1 VITGIILAGGRGE
14 RFGDPE
20 KCLAPVCGVPLLFRV
35 AGALAQVVDKLYVAT
50 TPRHKRVA
58 EAAARWGIDVIHTPG
73 LGYEQ
78 DFARLAA
85 YAPAVVTACD
95 IADLTPSHVLKL
107 TAAEVF
113 ATATSGGEYVG
124 LSYLPTPDLS
134 RWVEVEVGPLRDVDT
149 RGDLEEAERL
159 CPTAYPLYVDPAALK
174 PHEEVLE
181 ERSYATVHPI
191 AVDYKTAVVLDG
203 HHRLRFL
210 LRAGLPAPVLLLDYD
225 MVDVNVDKGEVVRR
239 AYAGDLFPPKTTW
252 HTYRGRHVSE
262 IPAAP
267 AEVEELRR
275 RPRLKPRRLWSP

>member
-35 AGALAQVVDKLYVAT
+35 AGALAQVVDKVYVAT

-85 YAPAVVTACD
+85 YAPAVVAACD

-107 TAAEVF
+107 MTAEVF

-134 RWVEVEVGPLRDVDT
+134 RWVDVEVGPLRDVDT
-149 RGDLEEAERL
+149 RGDLAEAERL
-159 CPTAYPLYVDPAALK
+159 CPVAYPLYVDPAALK

-181 ERSYATVHPI
+181 ERSYAEVHPI
-191 AVDYKTAVVLDG
+191 VVDYKTAVVLDG

-210 LRAGLPAPVLLLDYD
+210 LRAGLPAPVLLFDYD
-225 MVDVNVDKGEVVRR
+225 VVDVNVDKCEVVRR

-252 HTYRGRHVSE
+252 HTYRGRHISQ

-267 AEVEELRR
+267 AGVEELRR

>member
-1 VITGIILAGGRGE
+1 
-14 RFGDPE
+14 
-20 KCLAPVCGVPLLFRV
+20 V
-35 AGALAQVVDKLYVAT
+35 AGALAPVVDKLYVAT
-50 TPRHKRVA
+50 TPRHAGVA
-58 EAAARWGIDVIHTPG
+58 EAAAGWGIDVVYTPG
-73 LGYEQ
+73 FGYGH
-78 DFARLAA
+78 DFVQLAA
-85 YAPAVVTACD
+85 YAPAVVAACD
-95 IADLTPSHVLKL
+95 IADLMPSHVLRL
-107 TAAEVF
+107 TAEEVF

-124 LSYLPTPDLS
+124 LSYIPSPDLS

-181 ERSYATVHPI
+181 ERSYVVVHPI

-210 LRAGLPAPVLLLDYD
+210 LRAGLPAPVLLFDYD
-225 MVDVNVDKGEVVRR
+225 AVDVNVDKCEVVRR

-252 HTYRGRHVSE
+252 HTYRGRHISQ
-262 IPAAP
+262 IPSAL

-275 RPRLKPRRLWSP
+275 RPRLKSRRLWSP

>member
-1 VITGIILAGGRGE
+1 MLTGVILAGGRGE

-107 TAAEVF
+107 TAEEVF

-134 RWVEVEVGPLRDVDT
+134 RWVDVEVGLLRDVDT

-159 CPTAYPLYVDPAALK
+159 CPVAYPLYVDPAALK

-181 ERSYATVHPI
+181 ERSYAVVHPI

-210 LRAGLPAPVLLLDYD
+210 LRVGLPAPVLLFDYD
-225 MVDVNVDKGEVVRR
+225 VVDVNVDKGEVVRR

-252 HTYRGRHVSE
+252 HTYRGRHVS
-262 IPAAP
+262 
-267 AEVEELRR
+267 
-275 RPRLKPRRLWSP
+275 